1 MAQWVS
7 PVHDRTQSDV
17 NYAIAQIARG
27 INDVEYKGCFNV
39 SDINRIENN
48 VRYIA
53 DRLNVLKYTNTIET
67 KTDWT
72 FYGIPDVTVITR
84 LINNVQKIIN
94 AYYRPANSP
103 DLPNTLLTYEQ
114 VNALEKMLYMIK
126 HLIDTEENQYR
137 FCGTIICGEDW

>member
-1 MAQWVS
+1 MAQWMS
-7 PVHDRTQSDV
+7 PVHDRKQSDV
-17 NYAIAQIARG
+17 DYAISQIAKG
-27 INDVEYKGCFNV
+27 INTSEYKGCFNV

-67 KTDWT
+67 KSWT
-72 FYGIPDVTVITR
+72 IYGLPDVTETTR

-94 AYYRPANSP
+94 AYYRPENSP

-114 VNALEKMLYMIK
+114 VNALEKNLYMIK
-126 HLIDTEENQYR
+126 HLIDSEENQYR
-137 FCGTIICGEDW
+137 FCGTIICGEEW